1 MNAIISRISSYN
13 ILNNIVPGAIL
24 YLMMRLYWGIEV
36 QDINVIERAL
46 LYYFLGM
53 VVSRIGSIFVE
64 PICKRIKWIEYV
76 DYEVFIAASKKDKKI
91 DEISETNNLYRTM
104 LAVFLVLLI
113 GKGFIGICKSVS
125 CIDSNKKEIIA
136 VVLFI
141 LFAVS
146 YKKQTNYLNKRVNK
160 NQKGE

>member
-24 YLMMRLYWGIEV
+24 YLMMRLYWGIET
-36 QDINVIERAL
+36 QDINVIESAL

-76 DYEVFIAASKKDKKI
+76 DYEVFIAASKNDKKI
-91 DEISETNNLYRTM
+91 DEIFETSNLYRTM
-104 LAVFLVLLI
+104 LAMFLVLLI
-113 GKGFIGICKSVS
+113 GEGFIEICKSVN

-136 VVLFI
+136 IVLFI
-141 LFAVS
+141 IFAVS